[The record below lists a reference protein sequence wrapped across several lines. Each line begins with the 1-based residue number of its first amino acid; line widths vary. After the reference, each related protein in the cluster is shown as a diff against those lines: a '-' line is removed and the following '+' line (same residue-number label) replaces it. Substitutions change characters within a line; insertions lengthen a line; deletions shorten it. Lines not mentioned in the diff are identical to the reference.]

1 MPLTSD
7 ISAVVDFHDIQQ
19 GAEWTKTEG
28 LIFAT
33 MSIGMDEITTENAG
47 EFYARIKV
55 LEGMIGSFVTV
66 LDGEARGHEAK
77 IADYYFNTADIQRRI
92 GLKTNGGRETRTKFL
107 NRMLK
112 IGIEFYAKQTKGT
125 KVA

>member
-7 ISAVVDFHDIQQ
+7 ISAVADFHDIQR

-33 MSIGMDEITTENAG
+33 MSIGMDEITAENAG

-77 IADYYFNTADIQRRI
+77 MAEYYFNTADIQRRI

>member
-7 ISAVVDFHDIQQ
+7 ISAVVDFRDIQQ
-19 GAEWTKTEG
+19 GVEWKKTEA

-47 EFYARIKV
+47 EFYTRIKI
-55 LEGMIGSFVTV
+55 LEGVIGSFVTV
-66 LDGEARGHEAK
+66 LDGDDLR
-77 IADYYFNTADIQRRI
+77 DYFFNTADIARRI

-107 NRMLK
+107 NRMAK
-112 IGIEFYAKQTKGT
+112 IGIDFYAKQTKAI

>member
-1 MPLTSD
+1 MALTSD
-7 ISAVVDFHDIQQ
+7 ISAVVDFPAIQQ
-19 GAEWTKTEG
+19 GVEWDKTQA

-47 EFYARIKV
+47 EFYSRIKV
-55 LEGMIGSFVTV
+55 LEAVIGAIVV
-66 LDGEARGHEAK
+66 VQDN
-77 IADYYFNTADIQRRI
+77 DYFFSTGDISRRI

-112 IGIEFYAKQTKGT
+112 IGIEFYAKQTKGI

>member
-19 GAEWTKTEG
+19 GVEWDKTQA

-55 LEGMIGSFVTV
+55 LEGVIGAIVV
-66 LDGEARGHEAK
+66 IQDGDKYNDFFFSTG
-77 IADYYFNTADIQRRI
+77 DIKRRI
-92 GLKTNGGRETRTKFL
+92 GLTTNGGRETRTKFL

-112 IGIEFYAKQTKGT
+112 MNIEFYNKQTKGL

>member
-19 GAEWTKTEG
+19 GVEWKKTEA

-47 EFYARIKV
+47 EFYSRIKV
-55 LEGMIGSFVTV
+55 LEGVIGSFVVTQEGND
-66 LDGEARGHEAK
+66 LR
-77 IADYYFNTADIQRRI
+77 DYFFNTGDINRRI
-92 GLKTNGGRETRTKFL
+92 GLKTNGGRLTRTKFL
-107 NRMLK
+107 NHMLK
-112 IGIEFYAKQTKGT
+112 VGIDFYQKQTK
-125 KVA
+125 KALISA

>member
-7 ISAVVDFHDIQQ
+7 ISAVADFHDIQQ
-19 GAEWTKTEG
+19 GVEWAKTEA

-47 EFYARIKV
+47 EFYARIKI
-55 LEGMIGSFVTV
+55 LEGVIGSIVSIPT
-66 LDGEARGHEAK
+66 DK
-77 IADYYFNTADIQRRI
+77 ADEFYSREYYFSTGEISRRI
-92 GLKTNGGRETRTKFL
+92 GLKTNASLLTRTKFL
-107 NRMLK
+107 NHMLK
-112 IGIEFYAKQTKGT
+112 VGVNFYDKQTKGF

>member
-7 ISAVVDFHDIQQ
+7 ISAVVDFQDIQQ
-19 GAEWTKTEG
+19 GAEWTKTEA

-55 LEGMIGSFVTV
+55 LEGMIGSFVSV
-66 LDGEARGHEAK
+66 GDK
-77 IADYYFNTADIQRRI
+77 MADYYFNTADIQRRI

-107 NRMLK
+107 GRMLK